1 LLAGAVLAFAAVAT
15 SAADPPRRI
24 VSFNLCA
31 DQLAVALADREQI
44 AGLSPFSADPELS
57 VVAEQAANF
66 PRPSQR
72 SEATVAMQP
81 DLVLVG
87 PHDRSAMRRVLTD
100 LGIPVREVPLVTD
113 ILQAQAQAREFA
125 DLLGHPERGERLAA
139 AIGRAQSRLHAAAG
153 GRHATALLVERGG
166 YAAGAQSLA
175 GALLA
180 EAGLRAPRGAPE
192 GLGGFVPL
200 ERLLQWRPDYLV
212 LYEPVG
218 AAADQGML
226 FLTHPT
232 LRELYPTARRLLLPR
247 RYSLC
252 GGPALVEAL
261 DYLAR
266 EIRKVSL
273 R

>member
-1 LLAGAVLAFAAVAT
+1 
-15 SAADPPRRI
+15 
-24 VSFNLCA
+24 
-31 DQLAVALADREQI
+31 
-44 AGLSPFSADPELS
+44 
-57 VVAEQAANF
+57 
-66 PRPSQR
+66 
-72 SEATVAMQP
+72 MQP

-87 PHDRSAMRRVLTD
+87 PHDRSAMRRVLRD
-100 LGIPVREVPLVTD
+100 LGIRVQEIGLVTD
-113 ILQAQAQAREFA
+113 VTAAQAQAREVA
-125 DLLGHPERGERLAA
+125 EVLGHPERGERLAA
-139 AIGRAQSRLHAAAG
+139 AIARAQSRLHAAAE
-153 GRHATALLVERGG
+153 GRNATALLVERGG
-166 YAAGAQSLA
+166 YAAGPQSLA

-180 EAGLRAPRGAPE
+180 EAGLRPPTGAPE

-200 ERLLQWRPDYLV
+200 ERFLQARPDYLV

-218 AAADQGML
+218 VAADQGML

-261 DYLAR
+261 EYLAR